1 MNGRLTVPLSGP
13 LPGPLSGGRTVALL
27 GVGVLAVSLAA
38 PLMAALVVPPLAIAF
53 WRNALATA
61 AIAPMVLVRRR
72 ASPEPHPDMQMSP
85 EGPEGRSAAPSATFA
100 GLGTHR
106 LLVPIAGICLA
117 AHFGFWI
124 TSLTMTSV
132 ASSTAIVSLQVIW
145 VVGYDVVRGA
155 VVPARV
161 LIGVLVATAGAV
173 VVGGVDFSISA
184 RALAGDGLALIG
196 SVAIAA
202 YAVIGG
208 RVRQAM
214 TTSAYTAGCYGTA
227 AAVLL
232 VAALVSGQQLTGYDA
247 DQWAG
252 LVLLT
257 ATAQLLGHSVFNHLL
272 ATVSPL
278 VVSLALLLEIPGAA
292 LIAAAWLGQVPGP
305 AAVVGLVLILG
316 GMALVVLNTPPG
328 PRPAPSVG

>member
-1 MNGRLTVPLSGP
+1 
-13 LPGPLSGGRTVALL
+13 
-27 GVGVLAVSLAA
+27 VLAVSLAA
-38 PLMAALVVPPLAIAF
+38 PLMASLVVPPLAIAF
-53 WRNALATA
+53 WRNALATV
-61 AIAPMVLVRRR
+61 AIAPVAVARDR
-72 ASPEPHPDMQMSP
+72 AAWTSVTRTQVI
-85 EGPEGRSAAPSATFA
+85 GTVVA
-100 GLGTHR
+100 G
-106 LLVPIAGICLA
+106 VCLA

-145 VVGYDVVRGA
+145 VVGYDLVRGA
-155 VVPARV
+155 GVAPRVV
-161 LIGVLVATAGAV
+161 LGVLVATVGAV
-173 VVGGVDFSISA
+173 VVSGVDLSISA

-196 SVAIAA
+196 SVAVAA

-208 RVRQAM
+208 RVRQSVS
-214 TTSAYTAGCYGTA
+214 TSAYTLGCYGTA
-227 AAVLL
+227 AVALL
-232 VAALVSGQQLTGYDA
+232 VAVLVSGQSLAGYDG
-247 DQWAG
+247 DQWAK

-305 AAVVGLVLILG
+305 TAVAGLALILA
-316 GMALVVLNTPPG
+316 GMTGVVLSAPPG
-328 PRPAPSVG
+328 PRVAPSPGA